1 LARSTPNP
9 PSAQRESKL
18 HGGVFDIPIVY
29 ALYQAYASFH
39 DYVLKFPKSQRYS
52 LGQTI
57 QQQLLDAIEAVI
69 IAASSS
75 DTTTKTKHLR
85 VASAKL
91 DLLRLFTRLAKDC
104 KCLDNKSYLQLESQL
119 HEAGRM
125 LGGWLKTL
133 PK

>member
-1 LARSTPNP
+1 VLD
-9 PSAQRESKL
+9 
-18 HGGVFDIPIVY
+18 VPIVY

-39 DYVLKFPKSQRYS
+39 DYVLRFPKSQRYS

-75 DTTTKTKHLR
+75 DTATKTKYLR

-125 LGGWLKTL
+125 LGGWLKSL
-133 PK
+133 S